1 MRKKWKLGCFDFR
14 KLLKNPDQMLF
25 TDLKYHKS
33 WWYYENLKTIFLQ
46 NYYINFKLFFLKTL
60 NCSGS
65 SFSSWAPICLI
76 NLFCLALDRIK
87 IFIFKIIHFLSKLLT
102 ENQASIPILNEN
114 QAVSQFMNEYQAVSN
129 LL

>member
-1 MRKKWKLGCFDFR
+1 MKIGLFWFSKTIKKSWSNAFYRFKISEKLMILWKFKDNFPS
-14 KLLKNPDQMLF
+14 KLL
-25 TDLKYHKS
+25 Y
-33 WWYYENLKTIFLQ
+33 IFQ
-46 NYYINFKLFFLKTL
+46 TFFLKTL